1 MQEKE
6 NLDQFKGAYETTFKF
21 YDENQWYLKQYADLM
36 CDNIIKEE
44 AKTVLS
50 LGIGHEVVSKS
61 LIDLLGTN
69 LESYHI
75 IEGSP
80 DIIKNFKNENNNSNV
95 EIYHSYFEDFDP
107 SKKYDAIEMGFVLEH
122 VDDPLLIV
130 NCFKEFL
137 NDNGTM
143 YISVP
148 NARSLHRLIGHEAG
162 LLDDIYQLS
171 PQDYELGHK
180 RYFDLNKIKNIVNE
194 SGLRVVRSK
203 GLMLKPITGAQINEL
218 GWNSNIINAL
228 MKIGLD
234 YPEISNCMYLEAKK

>member
-21 YDENQWYLKQYADLM
+21 YDENQWYLKQYSDLM
-36 CDNIIKEE
+36 CETLVQEN
-44 AKTVLS
+44 AKSVLS
-50 LGIGHEVVSKS
+50 LGIGHEVVSKA
-61 LIDLLGTN
+61 LMNLLESN

-75 IEGSP
+75 VEGSP
-80 DIIKNFKNENNNSNV
+80 EIIKNFQDANSDAKIEV
-95 EIYHSYFEDFDP
+95 FHSYFDDFEP
-107 SKKYDAIEMGFVLEH
+107 TKKYDAIEMGFVLEH

-130 NCFKEFL
+130 NRFKHFL
-137 NDNGTM
+137 SDNGSM

-162 LLDDIYQLS
+162 LLNDIYQLS

-180 RYFDLNKIKNIVNE
+180 RYFDLDKIKEVINE
-194 SGLRVVRSK
+194 EGLRVIKDR
-203 GLMLKPITGAQINEL
+203 GLMLKPITGAQINTL
-218 GWNSNIINAL
+218 GWNSNIIDAL